1 MNYYIKYLKI
11 IPAFIAIFIGLTSC
25 EDDIKFECEN
35 QIEGEDTTI
44 SLNLNTPSFTQISS
58 RADMSTEDAYKVNTL
73 WIGIYNS
80 RSGESTLTDNG
91 KNGLFL
97 EAQND
102 HGFVAGSQ
110 DHNRHALT
118 NIKTKSGSS
127 YIVAVANPDR
137 NFGFTIKDEKR
148 TSTSLKELLENASTW
163 DDFRSIIIEREL
175 FRGSADINIPN
186 ATQNPLPMSG
196 IYLEESHTADF
207 DWNTVKPY
215 AIPLPKTN
223 GGNVSMPGSIHL
235 RRPFTQVKVN
245 LQAATEENNDI
256 KILKIEPESFVIH
269 NVPIYSWLYER
280 PQLPVGTPP
289 EKNTDYANAGDALE
303 KDAEKNTNYKSS
315 LIYPSTNI
323 NEKDG
328 VYSFDFWM
336 MENKRTGLDFCTD
349 YQKREIEWKNDATG
363 ANTGVYRSLCPSETP
378 TLNNYAT
385 YMEIRAKLTYI
396 EKDPIVNPDG
406 VTGLP
411 DKVDSRTVDAVYTI
425 HLGYV
430 GQDPDPKD
438 FNSLRNSI
446 YTYNVEV
453 LTANSIIVEAFRN
466 NGEPDPE
473 PQPGA
478 EGIVSDVTNKMF
490 DLDSHYNAF
499 NIQLTETELQNFSFS
514 MRSYYGENTYNYSI
528 DKDGNPT
535 GDAIPDRD
543 DNNYRYFSW
552 VEIVPTTGEDVL
564 APYPGVTVGPD
575 GTPFMKCNLNE
586 IRANAQNLYS
596 QSTDGWFT
604 VFVNE
609 YTYEDE
615 TTTPGVETGRNW
627 RNYVMKPNRVAYLNV
642 AQSVSTDKESSYYQS
657 KYGISQKSIQTY
669 YDYTENIQTAIGVE
683 YDNETFGMNL
693 RWPSETV
700 NTVAGDT
707 YPAVTTSNGV
717 NGTLSVNNGRYNVWI
732 GSGGSGG
739 GDQAGNWNTYVNSG
753 NANNKT
759 YGKVNNVNR
768 ITNTNQTQYVKNFSA
783 TPKTWPVPQPV
794 LLSPNGFSGDDNGGN
809 KGMSEYDPQ
818 YNINDINDI
827 QVIHAMHACM
837 NRNRD
842 NNGNGVIDADELRWY
857 LPASGKYMRVIMGR
871 NSLREPILNYDNN
884 PQLPFPAS
892 GNGDGNNSRLFLA
905 SSDYRTIWTTQGM
918 SISNFSTYCQ
928 SPWAVRCIRNLGV
941 DLSTVTATAEDDPVD
956 PAYEVE
962 LGKGD
967 YSTGGVVRVKHYY
980 GSSLRNYTVNPIAI
994 HKVNSEGNML
1004 GQYGF
1009 EIAFRGNQA
1018 TPQSAEADVNFT
1030 NNAQGAIDYQDDV
1043 NDATP
1048 CEELNKL
1055 NRKGWRVPNQ
1065 KELIIMMRS
1074 GAIPDFGS
1082 DNYWYFM
1089 SSTIPAWN
1097 KSTPANTNSELTHES
1112 STICSITQN
1121 LSTLNFEATAKSY
1134 NEINKVRCVR
1144 DLTPEEEGMSYD
1156 QIRAQQ

>member
-1 MNYYIKYLKI
+1 M
-11 IPAFIAIFIGLTSC
+11 
-25 EDDIKFECEN
+25 
-35 QIEGEDTTI
+35 
-44 SLNLNTPSFTQISS
+44 
-58 RADMSTEDAYKVNTL
+58 
-73 WIGIYNS
+73 
-80 RSGESTLTDNG
+80 G
-91 KNGLFL
+91 KN
-97 EAQND
+97 
-102 HGFVAGSQ
+102 
-110 DHNRHALT
+110 
-118 NIKTKSGSS
+118 
-127 YIVAVANPDR
+127 
-137 NFGFTIKDEKR
+137 
-148 TSTSLKELLENASTW
+148 
-163 DDFRSIIIEREL
+163 
-175 FRGSADINIPN
+175 
-186 ATQNPLPMSG
+186 
-196 IYLEESHTADF
+196 
-207 DWNTVKPY
+207 
-215 AIPLPKTN
+215 
-223 GGNVSMPGSIHL
+223 
-235 RRPFTQVKVN
+235 
-245 LQAATEENNDI
+245 
-256 KILKIEPESFVIH
+256 
-269 NVPIYSWLYER
+269 
-280 PQLPVGTPP
+280 
-289 EKNTDYANAGDALE
+289 
-303 KDAEKNTNYKSS
+303 
-315 LIYPSTNI
+315 
-323 NEKDG
+323 
-328 VYSFDFWM
+328 
-336 MENKRTGLDFCTD
+336 
-349 YQKREIEWKNDATG
+349 
-363 ANTGVYRSLCPSETP
+363 
-378 TLNNYAT
+378 
-385 YMEIRAKLTYI
+385 
-396 EKDPIVNPDG
+396 
-406 VTGLP
+406 
-411 DKVDSRTVDAVYTI
+411 
-425 HLGYV
+425 
-430 GQDPDPKD
+430 PDPKD

-528 DKDGNPT
+528 DKDGKST
-535 GDAIPDRD
+535 GDAIPGRN

-552 VEIVPTTGEDVL
+552 VEIVPTTGEDAL
-564 APYPGVTVGPD
+564 APYPGVIVGPD

-586 IRANAQNLYS
+586 IRENAQKLYA

-609 YTYEDE
+609 YTYENE
-615 TTTPGVETGRNW
+615 TENPGVETAGNW

-669 YDYTENIQTAIGVE
+669 YDYTDAGVKTAIGVE

-693 RWPSETV
+693 RWPSGTV
-700 NTVAGDT
+700 NTVAGGT
-707 YPAVTTSNGV
+707 YPSVTTSNGN
-717 NGTLSVNNGRYNVWI
+717 NGALSVNNGRYNVWI
-732 GSGGSGG
+732 GSGGRGG
-739 GDQAGNWNTYVNSG
+739 GSQAGNWNTYVNSG
-753 NANNKT
+753 NAESRV
-759 YGKVNNVNR
+759 YGKANYVNR
-768 ITNTNQTQYVKNFSA
+768 ITNTNQTGYVKNFSPD
-783 TPKTWPVPQPV
+783 PKTWPVPQPV
-794 LLSPNGFSGDDNGGN
+794 LLSPNSNSFSGDDHGGN
-809 KGMSEYDPQ
+809 KGMSKYDPQ
-818 YNINDINDI
+818 YDIDNV

-857 LPASGKYMRVIMGR
+857 LPASGKYVRVIMGR

-884 PQLPFPAS
+884 PKLPFPAS
-892 GNGDGNNSRLFLA
+892 GDGDGNNSRLFLA

-941 DLSTVTATAEDDPVD
+941 DLSTVTATAEADPVN

-962 LGKGD
+962 LGKNEGWNNN
-967 YSTGGVVRVKHYY
+967 YSTGGVVRVKYYY

-994 HKVNSEGNML
+994 HRVNSEGNML

-1009 EIAFRGNQA
+1009 EIALRGNRA
-1018 TPQSAEADVNFT
+1018 TQQSAEATVNFT
-1030 NNAQGAIDYQDDV
+1030 NDAQGAIDYQDDV

-1082 DNYWYFM
+1082 GNYWYFM

-1097 KSTPANTNSELTHES
+1097 KSTPADTNSGLTTDN

-1121 LSTLNFEATAKSY
+1121 LSTLNFEATAKAY

-1144 DLTPEEEGMSYD
+1144 DLTPAEEGMSYD

>member
-58 RADMSTEDAYKVNTL
+58 RADMSTEDAYKVNSL

-102 HGFVAGSQ
+102 HGFVAGTQ

-186 ATQNPLPMSG
+186 ATQNPLHMSG

-223 GGNVSMPGSIHL
+223 GGNVAMPGSIHL

-245 LQAATEENNDI
+245 LQAATEENTDI

-280 PQLPVGTPP
+280 PQLPVGTAP

-336 MENKRTGLDFCTD
+336 MENKRTGRADFCTD
-349 YQKREIEWKNDATG
+349 YQDRELEWKKND
-363 ANTGVYRSLCPSETP
+363 ANTGVYKSLCPSETP
-378 TLNNYAT
+378 TLNNFAT

-396 EKDPIVNPDG
+396 QKDPIVNPDG

-430 GQDPDPKD
+430 GENPDPKD

-446 YTYNVEV
+446 YTYNVKV

-466 NGEPDPE
+466 NEE

-490 DLDSHYNAF
+490 ELDSHYNAF
-499 NIQLTETELQNFSFS
+499 NIQLTETELQKFSFS

-528 DKDGNPT
+528 DKDGKST
-535 GDAIPDRD
+535 GDAIPGRN

-552 VEIVPTTGEDVL
+552 VEIVPTTGEDAL
-564 APYPGVTVGPD
+564 APYPGVIVGPD

-586 IRANAQNLYS
+586 IRENAQKLYA

-609 YTYEDE
+609 YTYENE
-615 TTTPGVETGRNW
+615 TENPGVETAGNW

-642 AQSVSTDKESSYYQS
+642 TQSVSTDKESSYYQS

-693 RWPSETV
+693 RWPSGTV
-700 NTVAGDT
+700 NTVEGGT
-707 YPAVTTSNGV
+707 SYPAVTTSNGV

-732 GSGGSGG
+732 GSGGRGG
-739 GDQAGNWNTYVNSG
+739 GNQAGNWNTYVNSG
-753 NANNKT
+753 NAANTT

-768 ITNTNQTQYVKNFSA
+768 ITNTNQTYYVKNFSA
-783 TPKTWPVPQPV
+783 DPKTWPVPQPV
-794 LLSPNGFSGDDNGGN
+794 LLSPNSFSEEEDDDGGN
-809 KGMSEYDPQ
+809 KGMSSYDPQ
-818 YNINDINDI
+818 IPGNTIPP

-892 GNGDGNNSRLFLA
+892 GDGDGNNSRLFLA

-918 SISNFSTYCQ
+918 SISNFATYCK

-941 DLSTVTATAEDDPVD
+941 DLSTVTATAEEDPVD

-962 LGKGD
+962 LGKDD

-980 GSSLRNYTVNPIAI
+980 GSSLRNYTVKPIAI

-1009 EIAFRGNQA
+1009 EIALIGNRA
-1018 TPQSAEADVNFT
+1018 TPQSPEADVKYRTPDQYKNSI
-1030 NNAQGAIDYQDDV
+1030 NE
-1043 NDATP
+1043 ATP
-1048 CEELNKL
+1048 CKNLNDNL

-1065 KELIIMMRS
+1065 KELVIMMRS
-1074 GAIPDFGS
+1074 GAIPDFGKN
-1082 DNYWYFM
+1082 NYWYFM
-1089 SSTIPAWN
+1089 SSTIPAWD
-1097 KSTPANTNSELTHES
+1097 KETPADSNKGLTDKS

-1121 LSTLNFEATAKSY
+1121 LSTHNFEASAQAY

-1144 DLTPEEEGMSYD
+1144 DLTPEEEGLSYE